1 MKEERLLVDI
11 SPPIIFAVAGLVF
24 TVGWLQTGQTILL
37 GAGLLAALGT
47 LYTLYRIEQ
56 LYLR

>member
-11 SPPIIFAVAGLVF
+11 SPPIIFAVAGIIF

-37 GAGLLAALGT
+37 GAGLLAVLGT
-47 LYTLYRIEQ
+47 VYTLYRLGR
-56 LYLR
+56 LYIT

>member
-11 SPPIIFAVAGLVF
+11 SPPIIFAVGGIIF
-24 TVGWLQTGQTILL
+24 TVGWVQTGQTILL
-37 GAGLLAALGT
+37 AAGLLAALGT
-47 LYTLYRIEQ
+47 VYTLYRLEQ

>member
-11 SPPIIFAVAGLVF
+11 TPPIIFAVAGIIF

-37 GAGLLAALGT
+37 AAGLLAGLGT
-47 LYTLYRIEQ
+47 VYALYRLEQ
-56 LYLR
+56 LYIR